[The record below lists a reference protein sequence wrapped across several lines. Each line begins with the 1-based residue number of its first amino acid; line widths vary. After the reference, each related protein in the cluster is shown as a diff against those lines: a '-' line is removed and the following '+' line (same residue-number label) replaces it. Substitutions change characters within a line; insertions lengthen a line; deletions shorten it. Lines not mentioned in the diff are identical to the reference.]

1 MSLIEFENVSK
12 EFKIANIEN
21 GIWGTMKS
29 MFHRKYIIKR
39 AVDNISFH
47 IEAGEIVGYIGA
59 NGAGKSTTIKLL
71 SGILYPTTG
80 LISIDGISP
89 YEKRKI
95 NALNIGVVFGQ
106 RSQLFWDLPFEDTLN
121 LYKKMYHIS
130 DEIYKMNYH
139 YFIEIFEMKD
149 FIKQPVRQ
157 LSLGQKM
164 KANIMVSMLHNPK
177 ILYLDEPT
185 IGLDVVTKR
194 NLRDCIKKINKE
206 RNTTIILTTHDM
218 DDIEAV
224 CNRIILI
231 DEGKK
236 LFDGDKDLFRVNYA
250 IGVEF
255 LLEFSGN
262 YPKWMPIEGFQLVEE
277 MNSKWKV
284 LYKGEEKTSSDL
296 CIYLINRYHPDNIW
310 VSVPSIENI
319 VADFYMNNSGNI

>member
-12 EFKIANIEN
+12 EFKIANIEK
-21 GIWGTMKS
+21 GIIGITKS
-29 MFHRKYIIKR
+29 LFHRKYTIKR
-39 AVDNISFH
+39 AVDEISFH
-47 IEAGEIVGYIGA
+47 INAGEVVGYIGA

-71 SGILYPTTG
+71 SGILYPSSG
-80 LISIDGISP
+80 RICVNGISP

-130 DEIYKMNYH
+130 NEDFKKNYN
-139 YFIEIFEMKD
+139 YFTELLDMKE

-194 NLRDCIKKINKE
+194 NLRECIREINKE

-218 DDIEAV
+218 NDIEAV

-231 DEGKK
+231 DKGKK
-236 LFDGDKDLFRVNYA
+236 LFDGNIHHFRENYA
-250 IGVEF
+250 TGTEF
-255 LLEFSGN
+255 LLEFSVIC
-262 YPKWMPIEGFQLVEE
+262 PKWEPMEGFYLLEE
-277 MNSKWKV
+277 SDLKWKV
-284 LYKGEEKTSSDL
+284 IYKGKKKSSSDL
-296 CIYLINRYHPDNIW
+296 CICLIDKYRPDNIW
-310 VSVPSIENI
+310 VSEPSIENI
-319 VADFYMNNSGNI
+319 VADFYTLRAKNL